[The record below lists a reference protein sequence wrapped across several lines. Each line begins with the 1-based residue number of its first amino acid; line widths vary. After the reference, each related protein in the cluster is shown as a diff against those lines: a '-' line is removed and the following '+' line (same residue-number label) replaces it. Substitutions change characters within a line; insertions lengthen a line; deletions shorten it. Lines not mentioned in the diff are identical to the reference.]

1 MTTEKK
7 KGSECNLEAPTTS
20 ENNCILYSAAEPDK
34 QANELRMVDHA
45 LAYAA
50 RGWHVFPAHSSG
62 EKKSHK
68 SAAFS
73 NGRAWGATT
82 NAIQI
87 KRDFARWPN
96 ANIGIATVD
105 MQDAPMAEGEYVLRF
120 EMIRLSDGKW
130 LSSQGDRKSVV

>member
-20 ENNCILYSAAEPDK
+20 ENNCILYSAVEPEK
-34 QANELRMVDHA
+34 QANGRMVDHA

-68 SAAFS
+68 SAQFS

-82 NAIQI
+82 NATQI
-87 KRDFARWPN
+87 KTDFARWPH
-96 ANIGIATVD
+96 ANIGIVTGPSSGFFVVEADTPEGHDVD
-105 MQDAPMAEGEYVLRF
+105 GVASLQQLEA
-120 EMIRLSDGKW
+120 KH
-130 LSSQGDRKSVV
+130 